1 MPQILPRTLK
11 IGETC
16 HGFTVEDIT
25 VLDSMFM
32 TAYRLTH
39 DSTGAKVLHF
49 HCEDD
54 ECLFSINF
62 PTPPEDDTGLP
73 HIMEHS
79 VLSGSER
86 FPVRDPFF
94 EMYKMS
100 MATFINAMTGA
111 DLTYYPV
118 CSNVKKDL
126 FNLATVYF
134 DAVFHPLLTPATFK
148 REGHHAVPADPENP
162 TGALAVNGIVY
173 NEMKAAFSK
182 PEARLGRIAFRQ
194 LFPGTCYGNESGGD
208 PVAIPDLTYEDF
220 LAFHEQWYHPSNA
233 HFVFYGNVP
242 TADYLEFLEPR
253 LATFKKKPVTVN
265 FGEVKPWSKPVELID
280 SYDIG
285 DENPEEQTF
294 HQMNWLVPLAMNPR
308 ELVLMEVLGTVLVGD
323 DAAPLK
329 KAVIDAGLGS
339 DLIHSGMSQVGRDG
353 MFSIGIRGSE
363 KERAEAFREVV
374 LNELKRIVKDGVDPE
389 LVETAFQH
397 YSYNLREIKHSQP
410 LHVADHALTAWIQGA
425 DPLLFLT
432 LQDVLDE
439 CRQACREEPAVLLN
453 MIQKKLLD
461 NPHRLDVCMAPDADW
476 KAKTDAEFAKR
487 MAARRAALTDDDMR
501 ALAKQAED
509 LQKEAGTANT
519 PEALA
524 TLPQLQHDDL
534 PDEPRFIPTEEK
546 TLRTGNLFMRN
557 DVFSNGVN
565 YLEMY
570 IDLTG
575 LPADLWISVPRY
587 LETLKRLGAAGDD
600 FATMARR
607 TSAATGSFNVHTSYA
622 GHTMRDG
629 VTRAGVVITLKALD
643 EQMPRALDVLRDRL
657 FEPDPTDKARFK
669 DVLNQGLSRMRTGL
683 INGGPSTALTQLRA
697 GRTEVGF
704 LQEKTTGLSQYH
716 EIKRLVNTFESVF
729 DDLVDDVTRIT
740 RFIQARNRF
749 TISFT
754 GSDQA
759 ADLCEK
765 TMTRWFDSLPDDAPE
780 QISTGFAPVPEIQR
794 LGFAGPM
801 QVAHCAQLLPARHS
815 SDPEAPLLTLA
826 MAMLR
831 VDYMVSELRF
841 KGNAYGASCS
851 YDGRSIC
858 LSTYADPHVKRT
870 LDVFQNLTDY
880 VRSVPWTDVEVT
892 RGVISTAKSV
902 IRPIRPEDATAAAL
916 TAWITG
922 ETHDIRRER
931 YRVLRQ
937 ATPDQLKAVL
947 LDVLE
952 KGFKNAPV
960 AVLSNR
966 EKLEKANA
974 ELGENALLL
983 TDLID

>member
-1 MPQILPRTLK
+1 MPHTPPRVLEV
-11 IGETC
+11 GQTC

-25 VLDSMFM
+25 VLENMFM
-32 TAYRLTH
+32 TAYRLVH
-39 DSTGAKVLHF
+39 DGTGAKVLHF

-100 MATFINAMTGA
+100 MATFINAMTGS

-134 DAVFHPLLTPATFK
+134 DAVFHPLLTPETFK
-148 REGHHAVPADPENP
+148 REGHHPVPADPENP
-162 TGALAVNGIVY
+162 TGDLAVNGIVY

-182 PEARLGRIAFRQ
+182 PEARLGRLAFRR

-220 LAFHEQWYHPSNA
+220 MAFHDQWYHPSNA
-233 HFVFYGNVP
+233 HFVFYGSLP
-242 TADYLEFLEPR
+242 PADYLEFLEPR
-253 LATFKKKPVTVN
+253 LASFDKRSVTVN
-265 FGEVKPWSKPVELID
+265 FGEVDQWEAPVQLVE

-285 DENPEEQTF
+285 DEDSVERAF
-294 HQMNWLVPLAMNPR
+294 HQINWLVSLNMNPR
-308 ELVLMEVLGTVLVGD
+308 EMVLMEILALVLVGD

-329 KAVIDAGLGS
+329 KAIIDSGLGS
-339 DLIHSGMSQVGRDG
+339 DLLHSGMMQVGRDG
-353 MFSIGIRGSE
+353 MFSIGLRGSE
-363 KERAEAFREVV
+363 KDRGDAFRNLVIE
-374 LNELKRIVKDGVDPE
+374 ELERIVKEGVDPE
-389 LVETAFQH
+389 LVETAFQRFS
-397 YSYNLREIKHSQP
+397 YSIREIKHSQP
-410 LHVADHALTAWIQGA
+410 LHVADHALSAWIQGA

-439 CRQACREEPAVLLN
+439 CRDACREDPTVLLN
-453 MIQKKLLD
+453 ILQDKLLD
-461 NPHRLDVCMAPDADW
+461 NSHRLDVCMAPDAEW
-476 KAKTDAEFAKR
+476 KAKTDAEFAAR
-487 MAARRAALTDDDMR
+487 MADRRAQLSDDDMI
-501 ALAKQAED
+501 ALAKQAEE
-509 LQKEAGTANT
+509 LQKEAGKANS

-524 TLPQLQHDDL
+524 TLPQLQHEDL
-534 PDEPRFIPTEEK
+534 PDQPKFIPTAEK

-565 YLEMY
+565 YLEVY
-570 IDLTG
+570 IDLEG
-575 LPADLWISVPRY
+575 LPADLWISIPRY

-607 TSAATGSFNVHTSYA
+607 TSAATGSFSVHTSYA

-629 VTRAGVVITLKALD
+629 VTRKGVVITLKALD
-643 EQMPRALDVLRDRL
+643 EQMPKALDVLRDRL
-657 FEPDPTDKARFK
+657 FKPDPTDKNRFK

-683 INGGPSTALTQLRA
+683 VNGGPSTALTQIRA
-697 GRTEVGF
+697 ARTEVGF
-704 LQEKTTGLSQYH
+704 LQEQTTGLSQYR
-716 EIKRLVNTFESVF
+716 EIKRLVDTFDSGF
-729 DDLVDDVTRIT
+729 DGLVDSVTRIA
-740 RFIQARNRF
+740 RFVRERKRF

-759 ADLCEK
+759 ANLCEE
-765 TMTRWFDSLPDDAPE
+765 TLTQWFADMSDKDITPAA
-780 QISTGFAPVPEIQR
+780 TGFAPIPGIQR

-801 QVAHCAQLLPARHS
+801 QVAHCVQLLPARHS
-815 SDPEAPLLTLA
+815 SDPASPLLSLA
-826 MAMLR
+826 MALLR
-831 VDYMVSELRF
+831 VDYMVSECRF
-841 KGNAYGASCS
+841 KGNAYGAGCS
-851 YDGRSIC
+851 YDGRSIN

-870 LDVFQNLTDY
+870 LDVFQGMTDY
-880 VRSVPWTDVEVT
+880 VRNVPWTDVEVT
-892 RGVISTAKSV
+892 RGIISTAKSV

-922 ETHDIRRER
+922 ETHDVRRDR
-931 YRVLRQ
+931 YRVLRE
-937 ATPDQLKAVL
+937 ATPEQLKTVL

-952 KGFKNAPV
+952 NGFKHAPV

-974 ELGENALLL
+974 ELGENALVL